1 MRIALCGFPRS
12 GKDTVASIIRE
23 LHLSST
29 NDTMDRLAFGD
40 YMKEGYYD
48 ENPHKAYMPKDREH
62 MISWSQPK
70 VEKDN
75 LIWVRKLER
84 DLRDIVQHDGI
95 FDFVITDLRQPHEE
109 KWCRENGFH
118 IVRVHRSEEERRK
131 SQLEKGENP
140 DNTDLPYKVN
150 ADFHIYNDG
159 NLYDLQKSCNKLLTI
174 LESYDKI
181 NSVTNEVNKTYAKN
195 SNYFN

>member
-1 MRIALCGFPRS
+1 
-12 GKDTVASIIRE
+12 
-23 LHLSST
+23 
-29 NDTMDRLAFGD
+29 MDRLAFGD
-40 YMKEGYYD
+40 YMKEEYYD

-118 IVRVHRSEEERRK
+118 IVRVHAPEKRRREE
-131 SQLEKGENP
+131 QLKRGENP
-140 DNTDLPYKVN
+140 DNKDLPYYVQ

-159 NLYDLQKSCNKLLTI
+159 SLKDLEINTQKLLQV
-174 LESYDKI
+174 LESYDRIKT
-181 NSVTNEVNKTYAKN
+181 VTNEVNTRK
-195 SNYFN
+195 